1 MKIQN
6 FSLKNTDERARASA
20 VVSWEDC
27 DRQSQEI
34 YFETD
39 QLFAE
44 DLACNPNAF
53 LMACV
58 IPAMR
63 HGEKRIL
70 IDAEILPE
78 MIEGLT
84 MAMGFI
90 RQWWYQQDHPIVRI
104 EANSYASG
112 SIDQNLQQRA
122 GMFFSGGVD
131 SLAALRLNRLN
142 FHSDHPWSIKDGFIV
157 YGLETD
163 SVDSFSYV
171 MEALRLVEKDAGITL
186 IPVYTNVRYLDEDWM
201 FWERQFHDAVFS
213 SVAHVFARR
222 FSTIFLASTYDI
234 PNLVP
239 CGAHPLLDV
248 GYTNSEVQI
257 RQTGINMSRIEKIR
271 LIADWDVALKT
282 MRVCNQ
288 SHLYQKGQL
297 NCGQCRKCIL
307 TMLALLALGR
317 LDDAAAFRNRYVSA
331 DFLKSNLEVY
341 KTTVCWWEE
350 SAEALGQ
357 IGRNDLVQVIEQKI
371 KRYRIQELKGRLKAE
386 FFSMAKLIDSN
397 LLDGRLRRLKRHKK
411 DKN

>member
-1 MKIQN
+1 VKIQN
-6 FSLKNTDERARASA
+6 FSLKNINGRPRVSA

-39 QLFAE
+39 ELFAE

-53 LMACV
+53 LTACV

-84 MAMGFI
+84 TAMGWI
-90 RQWWYQQDHPIVRI
+90 RQWWYYKDHPMVRI
-104 EANSYASG
+104 EANSYSSSSFG
-112 SIDQNLQQRA
+112 PNLQQRA

-131 SLAALRLNRLN
+131 SLAALYSNRLN
-142 FHSDHPWSIKDGFIV
+142 FHPDHPWSIKDGMVV

-163 SVDSFSYV
+163 TVESFLYV
-171 MEALRLVEKDAGITL
+171 MEALRLVEKDADITL

-201 FWERQFHDAVFS
+201 FWERQFQDAVLS
-213 SVAHVFARR
+213 SIAHVFSRR
-222 FSTIFLASTYDI
+222 FSTIFFASTYDI
-234 PNLVP
+234 PNFVP
-239 CGAHPLLDV
+239 CGAHPLLDM
-248 GYTNSEVQI
+248 GFTNSELQI
-257 RQTGINMSRIEKIR
+257 RQTGITMSRMEKIK

-282 MRVCNQ
+282 IRVCNR
-288 SHLYQKGQL
+288 SHLYQNGQL
-297 NCGQCRKCIL
+297 NCGQCRKCVL
-307 TMLALLALGR
+307 TMLALLAIGR
-317 LDDAAAFRNRYVSA
+317 LEDAAAFRNRYVSA

-341 KTTVCWWEE
+341 KTTLFWWEE
-350 SAEALGQ
+350 TAEALGQ

-371 KRYRIQELKGRLKAE
+371 KRYRIQELKGRFKTE
-386 FFSMAKLIDSN
+386 FFTMAKLIDSS
-397 LLDGRLRRLKRHKK
+397 LLNGRLKRHKK